1 MRILDTHKEVKA
13 LVAVGMSEEQA
24 ERVVDL
30 MERRNKILATKDDLR
45 NLYDNVQ
52 KDIDSVKKDIDTLRK
67 DIYRELEYLR
77 NDFQRN
83 FTWIKAIAFL
93 AIGLLVKI
101 AFFQ

>member
-1 MRILDTHKEVKA
+1 MTILDTHKEVKG
-13 LVAVGMSEEQA
+13 LVSVGMPEKQA

-30 MERRNKILATKDDLR
+30 MERRSEILATKDDIR

-52 KDIDSVKKDIDTLRK
+52 KDISSVKKDIDTLRK
-67 DIYRELEYLR
+67 DVYRELEHLR

-101 AFFQ
+101 AFF